1 MDYLESPTERHTSV
15 TSVHPSTLP
24 NKPHSHKELKA
35 RRLQLVKKAVA
46 KTQKVTTEDTS
57 ALFEFGGK
65 FIFQDAPYNESSTRI
80 YNLIQEGFYDQRLTI
95 YNKEDIDTACS
106 YIVPKRD
113 ELFQLAGSI
122 LMSLRYLRPNEY
134 PQEVFVVQALM
145 LAIVEPEEDRLRWVK
160 LYYDLISK
168 QQVSLATPILANLRF
183 PHPSTYPSCY
193 VIPMYDSLEEIMQ
206 CCTNMAR
213 ISKAGGGVGINLSN
227 IRAAGAP
234 VMGLAGKSNGV
245 LAWMKIINSIA
256 VAVDQG
262 GKRAGACTVALDI
275 WHYDI
280 LDFLASKY
288 EHGDQRVKCHDL
300 FPQVVLPD
308 LFLEKY
314 EMVRE
319 QVDKNK
325 DNFDED
331 WYLFDPYT
339 VKQATGYDLP
349 NLTGREFKKAY
360 HFLIGRI
367 KSRGL
372 LKVDVGFIY
381 KKTTVRIVMK
391 EIIRGWLE
399 RGLPYIFYK
408 DTANEANPNKH
419 EGIILSSNLCTESYS
434 VVTPTRHHTCNLISV
449 NLANCLTVEEVQ
461 LASYYSVRMLDNVID
476 LNTPAFQESQ
486 NHNETY
492 RVVGVGTVGLAD
504 HLATL
509 KKKYNVSQDYINKL
523 YEHIALSCY
532 ECSVTL
538 AEERG
543 AYPAYSGSEW
553 SKGIVLNKT
562 LKEMS
567 EFSPCWEDVGDWQT
581 KRRWTEL
588 YSKLSTHGI
597 RNSQCMAIA
606 PNTSSSLVQSA
617 SPSIWPIY
625 KTLFYNA
632 WKEGVVRVAPKYLDE
647 SYWFYQEAWQV
658 GQDTILEI
666 ASIVQKWVDT
676 GISLERVYDITI
688 DPDTGL
694 PKEGAVVMAK
704 SVLRAWKL
712 GLKALY
718 YSRTVNHKQEEGCSS
733 CAN

>member
-1 MDYLESPTERHTSV
+1 MDYLTSTVETKTSTTSV
-15 TSVHPSTLP
+15 QPSVKFPSL
-24 NKPHSHKELKA
+24 KELKA
-35 RRLQLVKKAVA
+35 KRHKLVKQAVE
-46 KTQKVTTEDTS
+46 KTNKVTTEDTS
-57 ALFEFGGK
+57 LLFTYGGE
-65 FIFQDAPYNESSTRI
+65 FIFQDADYTTSAERI
-80 YNLIQEGFYDQRLTI
+80 YSLIQDGFYDQRLSI
-95 YNKEDIDTACS
+95 YTKEDIITACS
-106 YIVPKRD
+106 YIQPERD
-113 ELFQLAGSI
+113 KLFQLAGAI

-134 PQEVFVVQALM
+134 PQDVFIVQALM
-145 LAIVEPEEDRLRWVK
+145 LSTVEPEEDRLYWVK

-193 VIPMYDSLEEIMQ
+193 VLPMYDSLEEIMQ

-213 ISKAGGGVGINLSN
+213 ISKAGGGVGVNLSN

-245 LAWMKIINSIA
+245 LAWMKIINSIV

-262 GKRAGACTVALDI
+262 GKRAGACTVALDV

-308 LFLEKY
+308 LFLEMY
-314 EMVRE
+314 EVVRE
-319 QVDKNK
+319 EIDKGK

-339 VKQATGYDLP
+339 VKQATNYDLP
-349 NLTGREFKKAY
+349 NLTDKEFKKAY
-360 HFLIGRI
+360 HFLVGRI
-367 KSRGL
+367 KSRRVLG
-372 LKVDVGFIY
+372 VEVGFIY
-381 KKTTVRIVMK
+381 KKTTVRTIMK

-408 DTANEANPNKH
+408 DTANRANPNKH
-419 EGIILSSNLCTESYS
+419 EGIIPSSNLCTESYS
-434 VVTPTRHHTCNLISV
+434 VVTSTRHHTCNLISV
-449 NLANCLTVEEVQ
+449 NLTNCLTIEDVQ
-461 LASYYSVRMLDNVID
+461 LASFYSVRMLDNIID

-486 NHNETY
+486 NHNEAY

-504 HLATL
+504 HLAAL
-509 KKKYNVSQDYINKL
+509 KKRYSTSQVYVDKL
-523 YEHIALSCY
+523 YEQISLSCY
-532 ECSVTL
+532 ESSVAL
-538 AEERG
+538 AKERG
-543 AYPAYSGSEW
+543 AYPAYQGSEW
-553 SKGIVLNKT
+553 SKGIILNKT
-562 LKEMS
+562 LEQMGK
-567 EFSPCWEDVGDWQT
+567 FSPCWNELGDWQT
-581 KRRWTEL
+581 KSRWADL
-588 YSKLSTHGI
+588 YANLATYGI

-606 PNTSSSLVQSA
+606 PNTSTSLVQSA

-632 WKEGVVRVAPKYLDE
+632 WKEGVVRVAPKYLDAH
-647 SYWFYQEAWQV
+647 YWFYQEAWQV
-658 GQDTILEI
+658 GQDTILEM
-666 ASIVQKWVDT
+666 ASIIQKWVDT
-676 GISLERVYDITI
+676 GISLERVYDITT
-688 DPDTGL
+688 DQKTGE
-694 PKEGAVVMAK
+694 PKEGAVVMAN
-704 SVLRAWKL
+704 SILRAWRL

-718 YSRTVNHKQEEGCSS
+718 YSRTVNHKEEEEGCSS